1 MEKKLY
7 LDYNATTPCDPLVVD
22 AMLPYFNNEF
32 GNTSSIHHS
41 FGWVA
46 KEALDTSTRI
56 ITNTLNI
63 EADNI
68 IYTSGA
74 SEGINMVLKS
84 FCEKFKS
91 GGNHIITCKTEHKA
105 VLDTCK
111 FIETYEGISVT
122 YLDVDESGL
131 VNLDELKAAI
141 RPETILVAFMYA
153 NNETG
158 VIQPLK
164 DIAKIIENQDIFL
177 FSDATQALGKV
188 DLKIVFDTVDFAC
201 FSAHKVYGPKG
212 VGIVYCK
219 NEKSSK
225 VLRPLIHGGV
235 HQKGWRG
242 GTINIPGIVGFATAI
257 ELCYVILEK
266 ENIRMTR
273 LRNQLEEGLLE
284 IELSYCNGHSAL
296 RLPNTTNISFSFVN
310 GAALL
315 RALSKDMAVSNGS
328 ACNSASKNPSH
339 VLEAMKIDSELALS
353 SLRFSL
359 GKHNTE
365 KDVLKT
371 IEIVRKQVHLLR
383 ESNILWERRELYR
396 S

>member
-22 AMLPYFNNEF
+22 AMLPYFNDEF

-41 FGWVA
+41 FGWIA
-46 KEALDTSTRI
+46 KESLDSSSLKI
-56 ITNTLNI
+56 ANTLNI

-74 SEGINMVLKS
+74 TEGINMVLKS
-84 FCEKFKS
+84 FCKKFKPA
-91 GGNHIITCKTEHKA
+91 GNHIITCKTEHKA

-111 FIETYEGISVT
+111 FMETYEGISVT
-122 YLDVDESGL
+122 YLNVDESGL

-141 RPETILVAFMYA
+141 RPETILVAIMYA

-164 DIAKIIENQDIFL
+164 DIAKIIANKEIF
-177 FSDATQALGKV
+177 FFTDATQALGKV

-219 NEKSSK
+219 NQKASK
-225 VLRPLIHGGV
+225 VLKSLVHGGIQ
-235 HQKGWRG
+235 QKGWRG
-242 GTINIPGIVGFATAI
+242 GTINTPGIVGFATAI
-257 ELCYVILEK
+257 ELCYKNLEI
-266 ENIRMTR
+266 ENIRMTH
-273 LRNQLEEGLLE
+273 LRDQLEKGLLE
-284 IELSYCNGHSAL
+284 IELSQCNGHSAP
-296 RLPNTTNISFSFVN
+296 RLPNTSNISFSFVN
-310 GAALL
+310 GAGLL
-315 RALSKDMAVSNGS
+315 RALSKNMAVSNGS
-328 ACNSASKNPSH
+328 ACNSASENASH
-339 VLEAMKIDSELALS
+339 VLEAMKIDSELAFS

-365 KDVLKT
+365 KDILKT

-383 ESNILWERRELYR
+383 ESNILWERRKR
-396 S
+396 

>member
-22 AMLPYFNNEF
+22 AMMPYFNDDF

-41 FGWVA
+41 FGWIA
-46 KEALDTSTRI
+46 KEALDTSTLKI
-56 ITNTLNI
+56 ANTLNI

-74 SEGINMVLKS
+74 TEGINMVLKS
-84 FCEKFKS
+84 FCKKFKPA
-91 GGNHIITCKTEHKA
+91 GNHIITCKTEHKA
-105 VLDTCK
+105 VLDTCA
-111 FIETYEGISVT
+111 FMEAYEGISVT

-131 VNLDELKAAI
+131 VNLDELKAAL
-141 RPETILVAFMYA
+141 RPETILVAIMYA

-164 DIAKIIENQDIFL
+164 DIAKIIEDKDIFL

-212 VGIVYCK
+212 VGLVYCK
-219 NEKSSK
+219 NEEATK
-225 VLRPLIHGGV
+225 VLSPLIQGGV
-235 HQKGWRG
+235 QQKGWRG
-242 GTINIPGIVGFATAI
+242 GTINTPGIVGFATAI
-257 ELCYVILEK
+257 ELCYKNLEK

-273 LRNQLEEGLLE
+273 LRNQLEEGLLA
-284 IELSYCNGHSAL
+284 IELSHCNGHSAL
-296 RLPNTTNISFSFVN
+296 RLPNTSNISFSFVD
-310 GAALL
+310 GAGLM
-315 RALSKDMAVSNGS
+315 RALNKDMAVSNGS

-339 VLEAMKIDSELALS
+339 VLEAMKIDFELVLS

-359 GKHNTE
+359 GKQNTE
-365 KDVLKT
+365 KDILKT
-371 IEIVRKQVHLLR
+371 IEIVHKQVHLLR
-383 ESNILWERRELYR
+383 ENNILWERRKM
-396 S
+396 

>member
-22 AMLPYFNNEF
+22 AMLPYFNDEF

-41 FGWVA
+41 YGWIA
-46 KEALDTSTRI
+46 KEALDTSTRKI
-56 ITNTLNI
+56 ANTLNI

-84 FCEKFKS
+84 FCEKFKP

-111 FIETYEGISVT
+111 FMETYEGISVT

-131 VNLDELKAAI
+131 VDLDELKAAL
-141 RPETILVAFMYA
+141 RPETILIAIMYA

-164 DIAKIIENQDIFL
+164 DIAKIIANKGIFL

-188 DLKIVFDTVDFAC
+188 DLKSIFDTVDFAC

-219 NEKSSK
+219 NEAVSK
-225 VLRPLIHGGV
+225 ILRPLIHGGV
-235 HQKGWRG
+235 QQKGQRG

-257 ELCYVILEK
+257 ELCYENLEK

-273 LRNQLEEGLLE
+273 LRNQLETGLLE
-284 IELSYCNGHSAL
+284 IEFSHCNGHSSP
-296 RLPNTTNISFSFVN
+296 RLPNTLNISFSFVN

-328 ACNSASKNPSH
+328 ACNSASENPSH
-339 VLEAMKIDSELALS
+339 VLEAMKIDSELAQS